1 MKQLAKI
8 VTITFICA
16 FFSTNIFASEK
27 NKKSNSAVLR
37 GKSNVENIKASD
49 RNDERIVLGKV
60 KSVDAWTK
68 VIKIITPEG
77 KEREFL
83 LTDYTKIVAMEKTPK
98 RGPRERQRMDNDRE
112 PVVSDGNIS
121 DIQTGFWVT
130 IPTRAR
136 NRKQVE
142 KITVRQNN
150 R

>member
-130 IPTRAR
+130 IQTSER